1 MRTLLLAVALCSL
14 PALAADARK
23 PTTLDSAFTPK
34 LGDFIA
40 LEISAAFASLKTIDA
55 PIIVGYDAEK
65 KKLMVLV
72 VGSRAQPEAAREVID
87 KLVELVALM
96 SPEYQKQRGVALGDD
111 NVVYVYR
118 NKANREVDLLKR
130 EGGKYTP

>member
-55 PIIVGYDAEK
+55 PIIVGYDAEIP
-65 KKLMVLV
+65 
-72 VGSRAQPEAAREVID
+72 VGGESGGAAHRIT
-87 KLVELVALM
+87 M
-96 SPEYQKQRGVALGDD
+96 
-111 NVVYVYR
+111 
-118 NKANREVDLLKR
+118 
-130 EGGKYTP
+130 GGTIGF